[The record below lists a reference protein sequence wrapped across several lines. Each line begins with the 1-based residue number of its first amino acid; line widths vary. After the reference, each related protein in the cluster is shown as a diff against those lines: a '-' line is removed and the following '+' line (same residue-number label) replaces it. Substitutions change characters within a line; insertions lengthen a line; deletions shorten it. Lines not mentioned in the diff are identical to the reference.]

1 MRLRRFRS
9 VISMRISSN
18 SGGLSGGAAC
28 PPVVLAGGAGA
39 AFSFLE
45 GKIWSAS
52 LVCDSDC
59 DSGMDCGLDEGG
71 SGIALLPAEFWHSLR
86 RPCPSSASP
95 WVGGGVGW
103 SSALVSDAL
112 DTTFEGHDGPYLP
125 LRDFLPLRD
134 VLSIPLLPAWRN
146 GVPSSAQGAVV
157 STTGAGLELA
167 LLAAQRPGALWTSPR
182 RHAEHAE
189 HASLRMIYCSVP
201 LPTPGPSS
209 APYWG
214 LYISGSRV
222 VIACVRGLT
231 GRCWRRRR
239 RKST

>member
-1 MRLRRFRS
+1 MHGLRGPGPSCVSDIFSQWQLAVGGVAS
-9 VISMRISSN
+9 VG
-18 SGGLSGGAAC
+18 SGFKLRAVG
-28 PPVVLAGGAGA
+28 VVP
-39 AFSFLE
+39 
-45 GKIWSAS
+45 
-52 LVCDSDC
+52 
-59 DSGMDCGLDEGG
+59 CGLDEGG
-71 SGIALLPAEFWHSLR
+71 PGIELLPAAFPFWHSLR

-95 WVGGGVGW
+95 WVGGWVGGVWWPW
-103 SSALVSDAL
+103 SSSLVCGGQPSYA
-112 DTTFEGHDGPYLP
+112 GPYLP
-125 LRDFLPLRD
+125 LRD
-134 VLSIPLLPAWRN
+134 VLSLSLLPAWRN

-214 LYISGSRV
+214 LYKSGSRV

-239 RKST
+239 RKSA

>member
-1 MRLRRFRS
+1 MHGLRGPGPSCVSDIFSQWQLAVGGVAS
-9 VISMRISSN
+9 VG
-18 SGGLSGGAAC
+18 SGFKLRAMG
-28 PPVVLAGGAGA
+28 VVP
-39 AFSFLE
+39 
-45 GKIWSAS
+45 
-52 LVCDSDC
+52 
-59 DSGMDCGLDEGG
+59 CGLDEGG
-71 SGIALLPAEFWHSLR
+71 PGIALLPAEFWHSLR